1 MSHEPNALP
10 YLFAVHTMQAA
21 RMIGDSGEGWEDDVV
36 PSMRAGMSQF
46 MADATETA
54 GGASLQDSIIVASIN
69 GIQVPYLY
77 SLHLLLRNTNLTA
90 RLPSFLLF
98 QGKDAPNIKALLLGS
113 AVYKE
118 DQRIPTALF
127 WVLHL
132 AIIQVG
138 MGGSNDDAKA
148 SRVKVK
154 RWVSVLIKR
163 SLFIQTSRCALSTFW
178 FCRAIAPLTE
188 VLFGFCPQGI
198 GAVARHR

>member
-1 MSHEPNALP
+1 MYAL
-10 YLFAVHTMQAA
+10 
-21 RMIGDSGEGWEDDVV
+21 
-36 PSMRAGMSQF
+36 
-46 MADATETA
+46 
-54 GGASLQDSIIVASIN
+54 
-69 GIQVPYLY
+69 
-77 SLHLLLRNTNLTA
+77 
-90 RLPSFLLF
+90 SFLQF
-98 QGKDAPNIKALLLGS
+98 QGKDAPIIKALLLGS

-138 MGGSNDDAKA
+138 MAGSNDGAKA

-163 SLFIQTSRCALSTFW
+163 SLFIQTSRCALLPFW
-178 FCRAIAPLTE
+178 FCRASSLLTE
-188 VLFGFCPQGI
+188 VLFVFAQGT